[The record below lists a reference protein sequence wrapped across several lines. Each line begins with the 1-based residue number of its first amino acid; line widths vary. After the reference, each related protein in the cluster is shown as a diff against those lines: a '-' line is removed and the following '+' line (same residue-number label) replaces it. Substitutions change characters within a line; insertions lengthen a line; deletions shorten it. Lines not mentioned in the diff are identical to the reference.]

1 MYRIMLRYPLLI
13 DGEFRN
19 MFEREK
25 WRISEEHGYISF
37 GNTPT
42 DKHGWPQN
50 DTVRVFPHN
59 LLGWND
65 IPDKE

>member
-1 MYRIMLRYPLLI
+1 
-13 DGEFRN
+13 